1 MGRELGRISG
11 PLLADNLRRNGSN
24 LAFDTQVLYLDVV
37 NGRVGFNSNTPVA
50 TVYTPNAI
58 DTVNL
63 IVDTSANIANFTI
76 GTNNIQNA
84 VSTITISP
92 NQASNPTIVVP
103 SISATNLNFFNN
115 TLQNTVSNDNINI
128 TASGTGTIKLNN
140 NTTVTG
146 NLHATG
152 AITWDGNITLGDA
165 YTDSITLNAE
175 VNSNVVPNVT
185 NTYNLGST
193 GSTPALITTGLQINL
208 ATAPS
213 TATVGT
219 TWTDTSGNNN
229 NGTLAGSNSHLSYT
243 SNDGGGI
250 SISGSETGTYISTG
264 YNIASNTF
272 TISMVASLNPTTFWS
287 SLWGDESYSA
297 GKGYFAY
304 FISATSL
311 NVGSPSGTANFTV
324 SNITNINVWDFV
336 ISGTSVTVY
345 QNGSSLGT
353 KTFSA
358 PSGGYASTGLYFA
371 SRHANGGSGPTDNC
385 VGTYY
390 AMRVYNVALNS
401 TQILNN
407 YNAVGATYGLGVSGA
422 NLSWA
427 TTYANTISAST
438 IGTTNLT
445 TTTFTGSGTNSLNGN
460 VTIGTTSANTLTI
473 TAHISS
479 KLAPATTNT
488 YDLGSSSYYWNN
500 VYAVTFNDGNI
511 TASTNVIQTNT
522 TNSNLRLIANGTG
535 QVVFSKLNASGN
547 ATVGGTLGVTGTTT
561 FSNNVTSGAITQ
573 TGSYNITGNATLGAI
588 TSVGDITAANPL
600 TLPTFTI
607 NGSVI
612 TGTANSNLKLTA
624 NTGQSVEVTGA
635 TKFDNNVSIA
645 GTLGVTGTSSLKNT
659 VSGAITQTGDYNLTG
674 NYLTSGTIS
683 SGSITAADPL
693 TLPSVTINGSVISG
707 TASNTNLQFVANG
720 TGIVR
725 VQNNNVQINNNLT
738 VGNGISVTGL
748 STITNLT
755 VGDITQTGDFNQT
768 GTPNITGQ
776 VSVGSFSILG
786 SYFNIGN
793 FDIANQ
799 TITGTVSNGDV
810 TYLANGTGSVWLGND
825 IKINGNNIINNWI
838 NVSVPLQDEL
848 GNQLL
853 SEDGQNFYSEF
864 GLATSLQDSLVLTP
878 TGTGNVRITGTNSL
892 ILPIGDDSTRVLPAN
907 GEVRFNDLNLNIEA
921 FQSSGYVNF
930 INLFSQD
937 HNTYITGELTPGAAD
952 NTMRFAT
959 NGSVKATI
967 TPSALTSD
975 STIFG
980 NININANTINNVNSS
995 SNITFSTSGTGLAK
1009 FNGQLIASGNNFLL
1023 PTSGGLTFNNTGNG
1037 YNKFTGN
1044 SGVVFPVGTNSNY
1057 PVAPV
1062 TGATRYNSDLNYGE
1076 VFNGTTW
1083 QPVGGSSAVLSQSQ
1097 VDDAMYAW
1105 DLILG

>member
-24 LAFDTQVLYLDVV
+24 LAFDTKVLYLDVV
-37 NGRVGFNSNTPVA
+37 NGRVGFNSNAPV
-50 TVYTPNAI
+50 TDLYTPTAI

-92 NQASNPTIVVP
+92 NQLVNPVIVVP

-115 TLQNTVSNDNINI
+115 TLQNTISNDNINV

-165 YTDSITLNAE
+165 NTDSITLNAE
-175 VNSNVVPNVT
+175 VNSSVVPNVT

-213 TATVGT
+213 LATVGT

-250 SISGSETGTYISTG
+250 GISGSESGTYISTG

-287 SLWGDESYSA
+287 SMWGDESYSA

-304 FISATSL
+304 LLSTTSL

-345 QNGSSLGT
+345 QNGTSLGT
-353 KTFSA
+353 KTFVA
-358 PSGGYASTGLYFA
+358 PSGGYATTGLYFA

-390 AMRVYNVALNS
+390 AMRVYNSALNS

-460 VTIGTTSANTLTI
+460 VTIGTTSANALTV
-473 TAHISS
+473 TAQLVS

-522 TNSNLRLIANGTG
+522 ANSNLRLIANGTG
-535 QVVFSKLNASGN
+535 QVVFSSLNLTNNITSGSLN
-547 ATVGGTLGVTGTTT
+547 VSGLTT
-561 FSNNVTSGAITQ
+561 FSNT
-573 TGSYNITGNATLGAI
+573 
-588 TSVGDITAANPL
+588 
-600 TLPTFTI
+600 
-607 NGSVI
+607 
-612 TGTANSNLKLTA
+612 
-624 NTGQSVEVTGA
+624 NT
-635 TKFDNNVSIA
+635 
-645 GTLGVTGTSSLKNT
+645 
-659 VSGAITQTGDYNLTG
+659 GAITQTGDFTQTG
-674 NYLTSGTIS
+674 TSSANITGTVTATSGV
-683 SGSITAADPL
+683 
-693 TLPSVTINGSVISG
+693 TLNGSNSSFTIG
-707 TASNTNLQFVANG
+707 TVTGSNQTITSATVNGDIAFTANG
-720 TGIVR
+720 TGNVWVSNAIEINS
-725 VQNNNVQINNNLT
+725 NNIFNT
-738 VGNGISVTGL
+738 SGNIL
-748 STITNLT
+748 L
-755 VGDITQTGDFNQT
+755 
-768 GTPNITGQ
+768 TPN
-776 VSVGSFSILG
+776 
-786 SYFNIGN
+786 
-793 FDIANQ
+793 
-799 TITGTVSNGDV
+799 
-810 TYLANGTGSVWLGND
+810 
-825 IKINGNNIINNWI
+825 
-838 NVSVPLQDEL
+838 
-848 GNQLL
+848 
-853 SEDGQNFYSEF
+853 
-864 GLATSLQDSLVLTP
+864 
-878 TGTGNVRITGTNSL
+878 GTGNVKINSTNAL
-892 ILPIGDDSTRVLPAN
+892 VLPVGDNTTRVLSEL
-907 GEVRFNDLNLNIEA
+907 GEIRYNDISNQIEA
-921 FQSSGYVNF
+921 DGVANAALYVTSATIVTSGDGYAVGDILTVSSASGTATFTVTSIHTTNLYSVPNTGNVTGISITSNGPFSGTIPLGSQTTTASPSTGRAGCTIQLQYTNQYVNF
-930 INLFSQD
+930 FNVFSSDRQ
-937 HNTYITGELTPGAAD
+937 TYITGELTPGAAD
-952 NTMRFAT
+952 NTMRFAVGGNVTTTISPTSLFNNTMYTGNISISGNQISNLVST
-959 NGSVKATI
+959 N
-967 TPSALTSD
+967 
-975 STIFG
+975 
-980 NININANTINNVNSS
+980 NINISP
-995 SNITFSTSGTGLAK
+995 SGTGK
-1009 FNGQLIASGNNFLL
+1009 INVNGNNFDVVSGNNITN
-1023 PTSGGLTFNNTGNG
+1023 TSNNAFVLASTGNG
-1037 YNKFTGN
+1037 YYKFTGTT
-1044 SGVVFPVGTNSNY
+1044 GLVFPVGNNANH
-1057 PVAPV
+1057 PVSPEV
-1062 TGATRYNSDLNYGE
+1062 GTTRYNTTSNAGE
-1076 VFNGTTW
+1076 VFNGTSW
-1083 QPVGGSSAVLSQSQ
+1083 QPIGGTSAVLSQSEVQ
-1097 VDDAMYAW
+1097 DTMWAW
-1105 DLILG
+1105 DIILG